1 MKATEKRT
9 IGGYIEIAYTLPRLQ
24 AREAAKRY
32 FERYPKHGYDTHVA
46 HWHVTAD
53 NKIHFVM
60 RRLHT
65 CD

>member
-1 MKATEKRT
+1 MEIREKNVA
-9 IGGYIEIAYTLPRLQ
+9 GGYIEVTFTLPRQQ

-32 FERYPKHGYDTHVA
+32 LERYPKGGYDTHVA

-53 NKIHFVM
+53 NKIHFAM
-60 RRLHT
+60 RRLPN